1 MTVLYKGMKDPHDL
15 ATTDMHALPK
25 KRGRP
30 PSAGGLS
37 ARERKRNQRARDRA
51 AVLAEPGTAHVTVTA
66 LVEALGRHAWAGD
79 VGRVEALCRELVELV
94 RARSGDC
101 HSIRKSGS

>member
-1 MTVLYKGMKDPHDL
+1 MTVLYKGMKDPNDL
-15 ATTDMHALPK
+15 KITDMHPTPA

-30 PSAGGLS
+30 PSGRAIS

-66 LVEALGRHAWAGD
+66 LVEALGRHAWSGD
-79 VGRVEALCRELVELV
+79 ADRVEALCRELVELV
-94 RARSGDC
+94 RKRTAPE
-101 HSIRKSGS
+101 

>member
-1 MTVLYKGMKDPHDL
+1 MTVLYIGMKDPNDL
-15 ATTDMHALPK
+15 KTTDMHALPK

-51 AVLAEPGTAHVTVTA
+51 AVLAEPGTTHVTVTA
-66 LVEALGRHAWAGD
+66 LVEAIGRYAWAGD
-79 VGRVEALCRELVELV
+79 AYRVEALCHDLVALV
-94 RARSGDC
+94 HKRAATQ
-101 HSIRKSGS
+101 IL